1 MFFPKQ
7 IFTINAHDKFF
18 TLSCKRWNE
27 ARTFCFCFICF
38 IFNLLSQNSVRVGR
52 SLQIH
57 GISLDLFDMKKVQ
70 VDILGLSTSPQ
81 NNGAY
86 ALILHE
92 IGGKRKLPII
102 IGSFEAQAIALKLEN
117 IKAPRPFTHDLVRSI
132 AETFSITVTEVV
144 IDELKN
150 ETFYAKVVCE
160 MSGVVQEIDARPS
173 DAIAIAVR
181 CDAPIFVSD
190 EVMNEAGI
198 VDEKQSE
205 QVGFVGA
212 ERKQESQVRS
222 STPLSKLDELNEK
235 LSEAISK
242 EDYEK
247 AARIRDEI
255 SKLKNKG

>member
-1 MFFPKQ
+1 
-7 IFTINAHDKFF
+7 
-18 TLSCKRWNE
+18 
-27 ARTFCFCFICF
+27 
-38 IFNLLSQNSVRVGR
+38 
-52 SLQIH
+52 
-57 GISLDLFDMKKVQ
+57 MKKVQ

-92 IGGKRKLPII
+92 LGGKRKLPII

-117 IKAPRPFTHDLVRSI
+117 IKAPRPFTHDLVRNI
-132 AETFSITVTEVV
+132 IDTFGITVTEVI

-150 ETFYAKVVCE
+150 ETFYAKIVCE
-160 MSGVVQEIDARPS
+160 MSGMVQEIDARPS

-190 EVMNEAGI
+190 DVMQEAGI
-198 VDEKQSE
+198 VDERHSE
-205 QVGFVGA
+205 QAGFVGA
-212 ERKQESQVRS
+212 DRRQETQSRNS
-222 STPLSKLDELNEK
+222 IMSKLEELNEK

-242 EDYEK
+242 EDYER

-255 SKLKNKG
+255 TRLKNKS